1 MKFNKNDAKNVN
13 LLKTMI
19 GDNETVKGGCKMQEI
34 GGLKLSV
41 FLHFLYTHFI
51 NLLRKW

>member
-1 MKFNKNDAKNVN
+1 
-13 LLKTMI
+13 
-19 GDNETVKGGCKMQEI
+19 MQEI

-51 NLLRKW
+51 DNLRGEYIE

>member
-1 MKFNKNDAKNVN
+1 MIE
-13 LLKTMI
+13 KTL
-19 GDNETVKGGCKMQEI
+19 EAYFVKGGCKMQEI

-51 NLLRKW
+51 NLLKKW

>member
-1 MKFNKNDAKNVN
+1 MNLMKKYSD
-13 LLKTMI
+13 
-19 GDNETVKGGCKMQEI
+19 VKGGCKMQEI

>member
-1 MKFNKNDAKNVN
+1 MKLDDVAEVVKD
-13 LLKTMI
+13 
-19 GDNETVKGGCKMQEI
+19 DVKGGCKMQEI

-51 NLLRKW
+51 NLLRK

>member
-1 MKFNKNDAKNVN
+1 
-13 LLKTMI
+13 
-19 GDNETVKGGCKMQEI
+19 MQEI

-51 NLLRKW
+51 NLLRKRWVCEKAFTKGMIY

>member
-1 MKFNKNDAKNVN
+1 MKLDDVAEV
-13 LLKTMI
+13 
-19 GDNETVKGGCKMQEI
+19 VKDDCKMQEI